1 MANNIDKKEP
11 VAICDQSKIYV
22 TKCDNHELAGNIEP
36 LIKVIRGQQVMLD
49 KDLATL
55 YGVETRVL
63 NQTVKRN
70 IERFPDD
77 FRFELSREECLRSQ
91 IVISNG
97 RGGNRY
103 STYAFTEQGVAMLSS
118 VLRSQTAIEVN
129 IQIMRAFVSMRHFMV
144 SNASVFSRLETMEYH
159 QLEILQHQQDTDKH
173 IEATNK
179 RIDEVFRRLDEGN
192 AKPKQGVFYRTI
204 FWKGTKQKLVM
215 RFCAILILSVIS
227 ILNSLEL
234 KSQTVVNILS
244 NGYKLERCLFLH
256 GKKIG
261 VYNKK
266 GRLIKLSTD
275 DKTRQKIF
283 LNQSNSLT
291 DYGIKLKYPEVIYK
305 DACVIADILSSYD
318 PSEILS
324 FTKPIGEQKKISIQN
339 INKYYTY
346 LDASIDY
353 VLSIEIIV
361 KDCLITQY
369 SYTYKPNMSDAI
381 ISYTCVFTYD
391 KNNRVVKLKKEYRK
405 HYETIEFIYETK

>member
-1 MANNIDKKEP
+1 MVDTTEKIENSELVTNR
-11 VAICDQSKIYV
+11 DQLV
-22 TKCDNHELAGNIEP
+22 VVDNIES

-49 KDLATL
+49 KDLAML
-55 YGVETRVL
+55 YGVEAKVL
-63 NQTVKRN
+63 NQAVKRN
-70 IERFPDD
+70 VERFPDD
-77 FRFELSREECLRSQ
+77 FRFQLTKEECLRSQ
-91 IVISNG
+91 IVTLNEKQG
-97 RGGNRY
+97 QHLKY
-103 STYAFTEQGVAMLSS
+103 MPYAFTEQGVAMLSS
-118 VLRSQTAIEVN
+118 VLRSKTAIEVN

-144 SNASVFSRLETMEYH
+144 NNASVFSRLETIEYH

-173 IEATNK
+173 LQESDK
-179 RIDEVFRRLDEGN
+179 RIEEVFRRLDEGN

-244 NGYKLERCLFLH
+244 NGYKLERSLFLH

-346 LDASIDY
+346 LDASVDY

-369 SYTYKPNMSDAI
+369 SYTYKPNMSDVI
-381 ISYTCVFTYD
+381 ISYT
-391 KNNRVVKLKKEYRK
+391 
-405 HYETIEFIYETK
+405 